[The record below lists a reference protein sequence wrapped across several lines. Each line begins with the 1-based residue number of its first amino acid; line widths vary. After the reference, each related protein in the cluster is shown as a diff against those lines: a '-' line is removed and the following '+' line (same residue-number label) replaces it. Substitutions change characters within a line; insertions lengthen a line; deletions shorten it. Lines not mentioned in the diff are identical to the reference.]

1 MRVYDG
7 DFKISKILEDSRPD
21 NTSVPARV
29 VDGALDLDKLA
40 NRLAQIPVN
49 EIARRRRRLNA
60 FYEEAMV
67 SADKI
72 RGVSFTMVLLLLA
85 HYKVINENK
94 CLR

>member
-1 MRVYDG
+1 MRVYD
-7 DFKISKILEDSRPD
+7 DEFKFKKLLEDSRPD
-21 NTSVPARV
+21 STSVPARV

-40 NRLAQIPVN
+40 SRLAQIPVN

-60 FYEEAMV
+60 FYEEATV
-67 SADKI
+67 SADKN
-72 RGVSFTMVLLLLA
+72 RGMSFTMVLLLLA